1 MRLIDAD
8 ALMKFI
14 TEQAETPTDEIIAS
28 VCRGAALSMPA
39 VDAVPVVHGEWVLLK
54 YWTNV
59 FQCSKRGHYEA
70 SYNGTYPRDD
80 RPFLVVFYPPKISFC
95 PNCGAKMDGGADNG
109 K

>member
-39 VDAVPVVHGEWVLLK
+39 VEAVPVVHGMWEEIRNP
-54 YWTNV
+54 Y
-59 FQCSKRGHYEA
+59 
-70 SYNGTYPRDD
+70 GTLEGWIHRDCG
-80 RPFLVVFYPPKISFC
+80 RETKIKDTYC
-95 PNCGAKMDGGADNG
+95 PNCGAKMDGERKDP
-109 K
+109 